1 MTAPDEVGTLCRMPS
16 TLPRLDPDR
25 SRRRLQLLAEIA
37 GAKRVRE
44 RERPRRARYRR
55 LQELIAARRR
65 LAG

>member
-1 MTAPDEVGTLCRMPS
+1 MSS

-37 GAKRVRE
+37 GAKRVRA
-44 RERPRRARYRR
+44 RERPRRARHQQLR
-55 LQELIAARRR
+55 ELIAARRR